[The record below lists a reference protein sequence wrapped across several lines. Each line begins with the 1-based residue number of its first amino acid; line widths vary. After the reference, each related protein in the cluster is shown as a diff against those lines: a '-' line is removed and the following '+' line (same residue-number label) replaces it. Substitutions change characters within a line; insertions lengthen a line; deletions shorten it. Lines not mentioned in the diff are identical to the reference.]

1 VAGTDKA
8 VEQDSGVLAPT
19 RFTPCVPRSLRA
31 GFSLRSGAEGEAVV
45 RTMMSGKIHRATV
58 TQANLDYEGSIT
70 LDPDLMDGAGILP
83 YEKVHVVDVTNGAR
97 LETYAIKGER
107 GSGEVCINGAAA
119 HLVHRGD
126 IVIIIAYQQMTDAE
140 ARDLAPRMV
149 YVDAFNRITRTSY
162 GDGFSHNPREA
173 VAAH

>member
-1 VAGTDKA
+1 M
-8 VEQDSGVLAPT
+8 
-19 RFTPCVPRSLRA
+19 
-31 GFSLRSGAEGEAVV
+31 

-70 LDPDLMDGAGILP
+70 LDPDLMDAAGILP

-126 IVIIIAYQQMTDAE
+126 IVIIIAYQQLADAE
-140 ARDLAPRMV
+140 ARELAPRMV
-149 YVDAFNRITRTSY
+149 YVDAFNRIKRTSH